1 MAKKRPIQGALDAAV
16 GMLLGEAGFR
26 KSGSHTWLR
35 HRGRRVDGVQVQQSR
50 YNTVDAASMTITLA
64 TLVAPFDGSEDSRA
78 QRLMR
83 RFRGEEGAAMLVSPG
98 SMTRIGPLT
107 ETHGDLWY
115 SYHADDPAD
124 CAAVTVEMADDLRQ
138 FGLPWFTGKHRPPP
152 KDECRLEAHRAKY
165 RRLVAEFAAR
175 IGAPVVPD

>member
-16 GMLLGEAGFR
+16 GTLLGEAGFR
-26 KSGSHTWLR
+26 KNGSHTWLR

-50 YNTVDAASMTITLA
+50 YNTADAASMTMTLA
-64 TLVAPFDGSEDSRA
+64 TLIAPFDGNAESRG

-83 RFRGEEGAAMLVSPG
+83 RFQGEEGAAMLISPG

-124 CAAVTVEMADDLRQ
+124 CAAVAAEMADDLGQ
-138 FGLPWFTGKHRPPP
+138 FGLPWFKGRRRPPP
-152 KDECRLEAHRAKY
+152 KDETRLAAHSAKY
-165 RRLVAEFAAR
+165 KRLVAEYAAR
-175 IGAPVVPD
+175 VGAPIVPG